1 MKGKRPARPLL
12 AVITAIAATALVVAA
27 VAQATT
33 PETGYEEF
41 AGCPSHAENITVKTC
56 VTSEVTGGHFQM
68 GSKDVPITEPITLSG
83 GVTTTGG
90 FVFNSKGGL
99 TPAKQTVPGGLVGL
113 TGLEWLTNVLTGDAL
128 KVYAVTELAGTPEN
142 PVNPTFKLP
151 IKVHL
156 ENPVLGNNCYV
167 GSNEE
172 PINLVMT
179 RGTTNPPPP
188 NEPISGKK
196 PSQELDPTL
205 KGVVRLHEAVLVDNA
220 FAAPAAKGCQL
231 NLGLLHVNIDALVNA
246 TSGLPSPAGTNETIQ
261 EGEAALVSSKFVY
274 PPEG

>member
-1 MKGKRPARPLL
+1 MKSKRFAKP
-12 AVITAIAATALVVAA
+12 VTGAIAAIAAMALVVA

-33 PETGYEEF
+33 PATGYEEF
-41 AGCPSHAENITVKTC
+41 AGCPSHAENALVKTC

-90 FVFNSKGGL
+90 FVFNSQGGL

-113 TGLEWLTNVLTGDAL
+113 TGLEWLTTFLTGDAL

-156 ENPVLGNNCYV
+156 VNPVLGNNCYV
-167 GSNEE
+167 GSSEE
-172 PINLVMT
+172 PIALVLT
-179 RGTTNPPPP
+179 RGTTEPPPP
-188 NEPISGKK
+188 NEPISGQK
-196 PSQELDPTL
+196 PTQELDPTL
-205 KGVVRLHEAVLVDNA
+205 KGVVRLHEAVLVDNS

-231 NLGLLHVNIDALVNA
+231 NLGLIHIGIDSLVNA
-246 TSGLPSPAGTNETIQ
+246 TSGLPSAAGTNETIQ

-274 PPEG
+274 PPSG